1 MATTAG
7 IYAREFDQLDRYV
20 QVGVAQGKVI
30 SLSFPDEPAENAE
43 SEHELLDRIE
53 AYLDGEPDDFDDVEV
68 AMTMPTDQRAVLEK
82 VRTIPF
88 GEEASIEQV
97 ALMVPDMDPDA
108 EDTRAEIRE
117 ALAENPV
124 PLFIPSHRV
133 ADTPSGLPLDVEQR
147 LRSLEG
153 L

>member
-1 MATTAG
+1 MASTAG

-30 SLSFPDEPAENAE
+30 SVDFPHEPAADAE

-82 VRTIPF
+82 VRTIPY
-88 GEEASIEQV
+88 GEEGSVEQV
-97 ALMVPDMDPDA
+97 ALMVPDLDPDEEGTGA
-108 EDTRAEIRE
+108 QIRE
-117 ALAENPV
+117 ALADNPV

-133 ADTPSGLPLDVEQR
+133 ADAPSGLPSEVEQR